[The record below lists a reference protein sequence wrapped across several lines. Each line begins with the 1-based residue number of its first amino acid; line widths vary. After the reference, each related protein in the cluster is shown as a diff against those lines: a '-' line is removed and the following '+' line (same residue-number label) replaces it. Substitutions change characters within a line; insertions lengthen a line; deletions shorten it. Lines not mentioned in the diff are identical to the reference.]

1 MTDERLLEIARDIAD
16 VSPPETRATIR
27 SLLAEIG
34 RLNEQLRVAALSAD
48 HASDFAGDVSAD
60 CHALAADNAR
70 LRATLAAVRAEAEA
84 IHGKRIHR
92 LDSYGAGLNDAAEA
106 ILALLDAP

>member
-1 MTDERLLEIARDIAD
+1 MTDPRLLEVAADVAD
-16 VSPPETRATIR
+16 VSTPEAKQTIR
-27 SLLAEIG
+27 QLIAEVE
-34 RLNEQLRVAALSAD
+34 RQ
-48 HASDFAGDVSAD
+48 
-60 CHALAADNAR
+60 
-70 LRATLAAVRAEAEA
+70 RATLAAVRAEAEA